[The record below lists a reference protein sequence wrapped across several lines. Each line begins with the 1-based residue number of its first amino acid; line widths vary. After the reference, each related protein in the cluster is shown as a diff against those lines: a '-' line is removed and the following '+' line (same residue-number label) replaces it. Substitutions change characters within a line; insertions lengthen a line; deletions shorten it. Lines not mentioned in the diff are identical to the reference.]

1 MKVIILCGKNEN
13 QKALVNKIANV
24 ACVLGVVIEKKKT
37 KSKTKLFDLLLKIT
51 DKLFFH
57 KIDKSWHLLM
67 AFYSK
72 KFPLWPKSNQLIV
85 ENINNKEVVDY
96 INNLK
101 CDLIIVSGTR
111 LIKKIRLDKFQSTK
125 GIINLHTGISP
136 YVKGGPN
143 CTNWC
148 IAENNFHLIGN
159 TIMWINSGI
168 DSGNILTTERT
179 MLTGNEGLNQ
189 IHIKVMEHA
198 HQLYLKSIIA
208 LKENQNLTNVKQSNI
223 AIGKTYLTKQW
234 TFKNKVKLL
243 YNMSSFNKSKRLN
256 NNKSSIKLIPI
267 KTIV

>member
-24 ACVLGVVIEKKKT
+24 ACILGIVIEKKKT
-37 KSKTKLFDLLLKIT
+37 KSKTPFFDILMKIT
-51 DKLFFH
+51 NKLFFH
-57 KIDKSWHLLM
+57 KIDKSWNLLM
-67 AFYSK
+67 EYYSK
-72 KFPLWPKSNQLIV
+72 KFPLWPKSNQLFV
-85 ENINNKEVVDY
+85 ENINYKEVVDY

-111 LIKKIRLDKFQSTK
+111 LIKKSSLEKFQSTK

-159 TIMWINSGI
+159 TIMWIDSGI

-179 MLTGNEGLNQ
+179 ILTGNENLNQ

-198 HQLYLKSIIA
+198 HELYLRSIMA
-208 LKENQNLTNVKQSNI
+208 LNEKKNVPNVKQKNI
-223 AIGKTYLTKQW
+223 ASGKTYLTKEW
-234 TFKNKVKLL
+234 NFKNKVRLI
-243 YNMSSFNKSKRLN
+243 YNMSSFNKSKLLN
-256 NNKSSIKLIPI
+256 YNESSITLIPI